1 VDEDIA
7 LERAL
12 LTSGLGAAVT
22 IAGGGG
28 GGGTGGGGGGGGA
41 RASAG
46 TTVVP
51 VIDMTLPDAEL
62 AAALWEA
69 ATTG

>member
-1 VDEDIA
+1 MDEDIA

-22 IAGGGG
+22 IA
-28 GGGTGGGGGGGGA
+28 GGGGGGGA